1 MEMRG
6 SKRVRDVVG
15 GITKGLGVQKAGA
28 PTMRL
33 ITIQNSVPCPPQYGI
48 TPLSIPTAMATP
60 LSHSVYELSELPSYN
75 EKPTRGMPWEEDD
88 ETFQRFRRTLPETLT
103 PETFYASVALPTYK
117 TVEGEQRSA
126 EWHAARTFAVTA
138 SQFASASD
146 ENPNMSANKLLA
158 SKTYPKKDGFRG
170 NPYTQWGVLHEE
182 HAEEAFCKFLSEHL
196 GEAVKTSGSTP
207 GKWRFKNGD
216 TLEHPGFLRH
226 PENPCLGFS
235 PDALLWNKDRTEV
248 ALVEYKCPAF
258 QRSGPG
264 HPYAGKNDLCIPR
277 QYMPQIQGSLHLL
290 RLMYPEKCV
299 RAWFVVWQ
307 AHQFF
312 VSCVPYVPAYASRT
326 VLASTAFFHDRFI
339 PACIDAI
346 RERDKLLSKESQEPQ
361 ESQEPKKSKHTLL
374 DSFLIKAPKA

>member
-6 SKRVRDVVG
+6 VSKRAREMVG
-15 GITKGLGVQKAGA
+15 GITKGVGMGVQKASA

-33 ITIQNSVPCPPQYGI
+33 ITIQNSVDCPAQYGI
-48 TPLSIPTAMATP
+48 TPLTPPTAMATP
-60 LSHSVYELSELPSYN
+60 LSHSVYELAELPSYS
-75 EKPTRGMPWEEDD
+75 EQPTRGMPWEEDD
-88 ETFQRFRRTLPETLT
+88 EAFNRFRKTLPEDLT

-196 GEAVKTSGSTP
+196 GDAVKETRDSSTP
-207 GKWRFKNGD
+207 GKWHFKNGD

-226 PENPCLGFS
+226 PDNPCLGFS

-264 HPYAGKNDLCIPR
+264 HPYAAKNDLCIPR

-290 RLMYPEKCV
+290 RLMYPDKCV

-339 PACIDAI
+339 PACINAI
-346 RERDKLLSKESQEPQ
+346 RERDGAS
-361 ESQEPKKSKHTLL
+361 EPKKSKLTLL
-374 DSFLIKAPKA
+374 DSFVTRAPEA

>member
-1 MEMRG
+1 
-6 SKRVRDVVG
+6 
-15 GITKGLGVQKAGA
+15 
-28 PTMRL
+28 
-33 ITIQNSVPCPPQYGI
+33 
-48 TPLSIPTAMATP
+48 
-60 LSHSVYELSELPSYN
+60 
-75 EKPTRGMPWEEDD
+75 MPWEEDD
-88 ETFQRFRRTLPETLT
+88 EAFRKFRMNLPEDLT

-117 TVEGEQRSA
+117 TVDGEQRSA

-146 ENPNMSANKLLA
+146 ENPNMSANKLLM
-158 SKTYPKKDGFRG
+158 SKTFPKRDGFRG

-182 HAEEAFCKFLSEHL
+182 HAEEAFCAFLSEHL
-196 GEAVKTSGSTP
+196 GEATKTSGANAGANANAS
-207 GKWRFKNGD
+207 KWTFKDGS

-226 PENPCLGFS
+226 PDTPCLGFS
-235 PDALLWNKDRTEV
+235 PDALLWNSDRTEV

-258 QRSGPG
+258 QRSGSG
-264 HPYAGKNDLCIPR
+264 HPYAAKNDLCIPR

-290 RLMYPEKCV
+290 RLMYPDKCV

-339 PACIDAI
+339 PACISAI
-346 RERDKLLSKESQEPQ
+346 RERDDRIALQLPEAKK
-361 ESQEPKKSKHTLL
+361 PKSTLL
-374 DSFLIKAPKA
+374 DSFVTKAPKA